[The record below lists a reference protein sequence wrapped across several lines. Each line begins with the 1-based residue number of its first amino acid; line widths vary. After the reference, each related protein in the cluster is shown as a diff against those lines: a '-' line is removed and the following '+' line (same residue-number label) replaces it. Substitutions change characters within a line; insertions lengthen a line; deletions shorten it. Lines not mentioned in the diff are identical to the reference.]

1 MYLHDDSEHDEDAF
15 TFTATP
21 IIEQPDFLVQEI
33 SEFSGKLFY
42 ILDIYESKLSV
53 EQSYNCIFFV

>member
-33 SEFSGKLFY
+33 SEFSGKIVY
-42 ILDIYESKLSV
+42 ILDIYDSKSCV
-53 EQSYNCIFFV
+53 ERLVYCIFFV